1 MMRFNAAGSSG
12 RLSGAIGTPAVDQ
25 ICSRFGRLNHWLS
38 QFAAA
43 CRQTKISRPAPAA
56 TSVAASASR
65 SLRATTHRDAPGVDA
80 DLAGREEV
88 EVMDPRH
95 PLYRRRFRL
104 LSVVR
109 GRRSPGFVYVEY
121 RLDVSLILPISATS
135 LQATVAHIVPTKL
148 SLEALGDLV
157 TVAEGREGECR
168 SSPAMSG
175 EACLRACAGRSPTI
189 SPSSSGR

>member
-1 MMRFNAAGSSG
+1 
-12 RLSGAIGTPAVDQ
+12 
-25 ICSRFGRLNHWLS
+25 
-38 QFAAA
+38 
-43 CRQTKISRPAPAA
+43 
-56 TSVAASASR
+56 
-65 SLRATTHRDAPGVDA
+65 
-80 DLAGREEV
+80 
-88 EVMDPRH
+88 MDPRH

-109 GRRSPGFVYVEY
+109 GRRSAGFVYVEY

-175 EACLRACAGRSPTI
+175 EACLRACAGKSPTI